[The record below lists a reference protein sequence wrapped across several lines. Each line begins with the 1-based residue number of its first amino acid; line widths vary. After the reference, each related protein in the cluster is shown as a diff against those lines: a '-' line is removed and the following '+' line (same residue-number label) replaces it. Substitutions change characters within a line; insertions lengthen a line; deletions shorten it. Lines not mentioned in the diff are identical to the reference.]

1 MKKSLGIL
9 GGMILSFVAINAT
22 AQIDSTKKME
32 PVQQQVPAKTDT
44 VTPQPVQQTMP
55 ATTQPVTTNQPATT
69 SVPATTDRWDP
80 INNPTVSAIHD
91 KYKDKYIAPKTTTI
105 TSEQIFPVL
114 GKYES
119 STNADAASVTISL
132 DPENK
137 GMVWIEGVPQGKIK
151 AMLRKSPSTYKIP
164 AQTTED
170 GKEVGEG
177 TAIFDKETNTLSMVI
192 GKDYNAAD
200 PMAAFAPEATTEET
214 VVTTQ
219 DVPADKVVVRKDKNK
234 TKLKD
239 KKAKT
244 EVVKVKPW
252 MYTGTKVETTIATT
266 TTPSNQ

>member
-9 GGMILSFVAINAT
+9 GGMILSFVAISAT
-22 AQIDSTKKME
+22 AQIDSTKKTE
-32 PVQQQVPAKTDT
+32 PVVQQEPAKTDT
-44 VTPQPVQQTMP
+44 VVPQPVQTTAP
-55 ATTQPVTTNQPATT
+55 ATTTQPATT
-69 SVPATTDRWDP
+69 TTSTTTTTTTTDRWDP
-80 INNPTVSAIHD
+80 LNNPTVASIHD
-91 KYKDKYIAPKTTTI
+91 KYKDKYIPAKTTTL

-170 GKEVGEG
+170 GKEVAEG

-192 GKDYNAAD
+192 GKDFNAAD
-200 PMAAFAPEATTEET
+200 PMAAFAPEP
-214 VVTTQ
+214 VVDESVATTQ
-219 DVPADKVVVRKDKNK
+219 DVPADKVVVKKDKNK

-252 MYTGTKVETTIATT
+252 MYTGTKVETTVANT